1 MQVNWNPPHQL
12 SLLSRPRL
20 ALARCGTRPIVL
32 RSSLPRFPLTRT
44 TPARLWLG
52 LARPKKSHQTK
63 LPRLSIP
70 NSPPLKNSRPGLS
83 KKYPSISSILKK
95 NIPLISPPQNLP
107 PTIQTLKKFSIIPYQ
122 NYSQIRRLN
131 PIIPRLKDFQNLAL
145 NP

>member
-32 RSSLPRFPLTRT
+32 RSSLPRSPPHTNHPR
-44 TPARLWLG
+44 PS
-52 LARPKKSHQTK
+52 LARTRSPKKIPSNQTA
-63 LPRLSIP
+63 
-70 NSPPLKNSRPGLS
+70 PPLYSQLPAPQKFPPWTLKKIPLHLLNPQ
-83 KKYPSISSILKK
+83 KKYPPHFTTPEPI
-95 NIPLISPPQNLP
+95 

-131 PIIPRLKDFQNLAL
+131 PIIPRLKDSHNPTL